1 MAEKQDIREDQM
13 TTVNSVDYVRG
24 LKGKDSVLMA
34 ISDLFSDVVRDRG
47 TIAGGTDLNS
57 ITKNGLYRYYIE
69 NGELINGPSLNR
81 IVLLCLNASSHMA
94 QIAINVH
101 PNTYA
106 IRYRTSHDNG
116 ATWNLWK
123 SISIT

>member
-1 MAEKQDIREDQM
+1 MAGQDIREDQM
-13 TTVNSVDYVRG
+13 TITNTVDYLRG
-24 LKGKDSVLMA
+24 LKGKDSVLIA
-34 ISDLFSDVVRDRG
+34 ISGLFSDVVKDRG

-69 NGELINGPSLNR
+69 LGNLINGPSLNR
-81 IVLLCLNASSHMA
+81 FVLLCFNASSHIVH
-94 QIAINVH
+94 IAINVH

-116 ATWNLWK
+116 ETWNLWK

>member
-1 MAEKQDIREDQM
+1 MAEQDIREDQM
-13 TTVNSVDYVRG
+13 TIVSSVDYVRG
-24 LKGKDSVLMA
+24 LKGNNSVLIT
-34 ISDLFSDVVRDRG
+34 ISDLFSDVVRERG

-81 IVLLCLNASSHMA
+81 FVLLCFNAISHIA

-101 PNTYA
+101 PNVYA

-116 ATWNLWK
+116 STWNLWK